1 MGGKRKVAIAMAV
14 LALALI
20 GAIQLR
26 PVRNLYFAMTYERVF
41 DRYDQTDKTP
51 ADVTATVDARA
62 REARVLSAFF
72 GLDNGLPSP
81 IADFVICDGAAGSD
95 GMPVIFSHE
104 IDVQT
109 VEPGD
114 FRVVRLSGTIGE
126 IACLTM
132 APADGPG
139 ELRTVLLA
147 GQFGGQDDPPV
158 SVEIAGHVLSQDQS
172 ITFKGARVDVTPLE
186 EGPGLV
192 FAQIL
197 PEASWN
203 LGQQATSIPFGG
215 GSGCPVGT
223 KQIVMVT
230 WAGGI
235 TKPSGDPADAQE
247 GALYQIALADP
258 DTIISPTALAD
269 TGDGDNNH
277 KLCLD
282 KVHPVSEVRF
292 PAGHVTDP
300 RDDLNPATSVSIT
313 Q

>member
-1 MGGKRKVAIAMAV
+1 MGDKRKVAIAMAV
-14 LALALI
+14 LALALV
-20 GAIQLR
+20 GASQLR
-26 PVRNLYFAMTYERVF
+26 PVRNLYFAMTYERIF
-41 DRYDQTDKTP
+41 DRYDQADRTVT
-51 ADVTATVDARA
+51 DVTATVDAQG
-62 REARVLSAFF
+62 REARVLSAYF
-72 GLDNGLPSP
+72 GIDDGLPSP
-81 IADFVICDGAAGSD
+81 IADRVICDGAAGGD

-114 FRVVRLSGTIGE
+114 FRVVQQSGAIGE
-126 IACLTM
+126 VTCLTM

-147 GQFGGQDDPPV
+147 GQFGDPDDPPT
-158 SVEIAGHVLSQDQS
+158 SVEIAGQILSQDQS
-172 ITFKGARVDVTPLE
+172 ITFKGARVAVTPLE

-192 FAQIL
+192 FAQVL
-197 PEASWN
+197 HEASWN
-203 LGQQATSIPFGG
+203 LGQKATSIPFGG
-215 GSGCPVGT
+215 GSGCPMGT

-230 WAGGI
+230 WGGGI

-247 GALYQIALADP
+247 GALYQITLAGSDA
-258 DTIISPTALAD
+258 IVSPSALAD

-282 KVHPVSEVRF
+282 KMHPVSEVHF

-313 Q
+313 P